1 MGGTAQPAVT
11 NGPAGWRPALATMDL
26 GQGPLEAVAMRTL
39 VIYESMFGNTEHVA
53 RAIAEGVGN
62 AEVVE
67 VGLAPTRLPPDV
79 GLVIIGG
86 PTHVHGMSRGRTR
99 SDAGHPVDRPIIS
112 PGIGIREWIDRVEPA
127 DVPIAAFDTRVGG
140 PQLLTGSA
148 AKSATH
154 RLERRGFAVLAPESF
169 VLERAPNDPF
179 DQVPASELER
189 ARAWGQAIG
198 SRSAVFAG

>member
-1 MGGTAQPAVT
+1 
-11 NGPAGWRPALATMDL
+11 
-26 GQGPLEAVAMRTL
+26 MRTL

-67 VGLAPTRLPPDV
+67 VGLAPTRLPPEV
-79 GLVIIGG
+79 ELVIVGG
-86 PTHVHGMSRGRTR
+86 PTHVHGMSRGLTR
-99 SDAGHPVDRPIIS
+99 RDAGNQVDRPVIS
-112 PGIGIREWIDRVEPA
+112 PGIGIREWIDAAEPA

-154 RLERRGFAVLAPESF
+154 RLERRGFAVLPPESF
-169 VLERAPNDPF
+169 VLERAPGDPF
-179 DQVPASELER
+179 DQVPEAELER
-189 ARAWGQAIG
+189 ARAWGRAIAP
-198 SRSAVFAG
+198 RSAVVAG